1 MNLTFSAKRASRLA
15 IVAIMA
21 AGLAVSAKAETV
33 LVDFGS
39 DTSFRGASVPNPD
52 VNGHYWNSLVPGP
65 FYPNL
70 IDINN
75 STTSVALGFD
85 TGVGTDSYNGPAGA
99 TDAPPTSSH
108 VADTDIDAAAL
119 GDLGVKEAAFD
130 FAASPG
136 GLNNNTR
143 FQIQGL
149 NPNEQYTLKL
159 FGSHKYS
166 DDATTVYSIFSDNTY
181 SSLVATTSLNVN
193 SLADPSMHN
202 RDTIATFSNL
212 SPQASNI
219 LYVQFVGSTGNQGYL
234 NSFELIGTAVPEP
247 TSLVLLASG
256 LGLVF
261 GYRRR

>member
-1 MNLTFSAKRASRLA
+1 MNLTFNAKSASRLA
-15 IVAIMA
+15 ILTIIA
-21 AGLAVSAKAETV
+21 AGLAASARAETL

-39 DTSFRGASVPNPD
+39 DASFRGASVPNPD
-52 VNGHYWNSLVPGP
+52 SNGHYWNSLVPGP

-70 IDINN
+70 IDISNN
-75 STTSVALGFD
+75 VTSVALGYD

-99 TDAPPTSSH
+99 TDSGTPASH
-108 VADTDIDAAAL
+108 VPDTDIDAAAL
-119 GDLGVKEAAFD
+119 GDLGVQAAAFD

-149 NPNEQYTLKL
+149 NPNEKYTLKL

-181 SSLVATTSLNVN
+181 SSLVASTNLNVQ
-193 SLADPSMHN
+193 SPSDASMHN
-202 RDTIATFSNL
+202 RDTIATLSNL

-247 TSLVLLASG
+247 ASLTLLASG
-256 LGLVF
+256 LALVF